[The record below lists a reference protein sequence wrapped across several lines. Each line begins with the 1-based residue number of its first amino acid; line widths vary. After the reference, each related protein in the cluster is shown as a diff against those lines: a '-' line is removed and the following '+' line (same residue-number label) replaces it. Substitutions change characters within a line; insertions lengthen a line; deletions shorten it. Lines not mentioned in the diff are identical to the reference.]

1 MKKVLNWMA
10 PIVVGFLIGGLL
22 TMAAP
27 VNAKGAGAKA
37 LARRVV
43 ALEAQMVQIQADAAA
58 SNAAIEAR
66 LEELEKVT
74 QLLDHDGSY
83 VGYVDSVQV
92 WSHYCTEGAEAIWVD
107 YEGYPELSCSGTA
120 ASVQRPFERP
130 RGQAI
135 ERLSKGGNRN

>member
-1 MKKVLNWMA
+1 MKKAFDWMA
-10 PIVVGFLIGGLL
+10 PIVAGFLIGGLL
-22 TMAAP
+22 TVAAP

-43 ALEAQMVQIQADAAA
+43 SLEAEIVEVQADAAA

-92 WSHYCTEGAEAIWVD
+92 WSNYCTDGAEAIWVD
-107 YEGYPELSCSGTA
+107 YEGYPELSCVNTA
-120 ASVQRPFERP
+120 SAAQRPSMR
-130 RGQAI
+130 
-135 ERLSKGGNRN
+135 KDGGATAGPK